1 MAGAREIARFAL
13 IPLQHFASAKNEHQP
28 IGSTS
33 IIDRPGDGILMVD
46 LWCQSVRLRFL
57 L

>member
-1 MAGAREIARFAL
+1 MLEFAL
-13 IPLQHFASAKNEHQP
+13 IPLQHSASAKDGHQP

-33 IIDRPGDGILMVD
+33 IIDRPVHAILMVD
-46 LWCQSVRLRFL
+46 VWCQPVRLRFL